1 MARGNVQRIPA
12 FKSQVLRQYQEKR
25 INSFTHYF
33 NKYLSYM
40 LGSLLNRILRI
51 KSSVLRLLRV
61 NLKTQ
66 CDKSKDRGNQAW

>member
-1 MARGNVQRIPA
+1 MENGQRKCTRIPA

-33 NKYLSYM
+33 NKYLNYI

-51 KSSVLRLLRV
+51 KSSVL
-61 NLKTQ
+61 
-66 CDKSKDRGNQAW
+66 KDSLE